1 MSIILDQENFYGKTS
16 VSVVGYASPPGS
28 QPRSQLVKES
38 QYYSGIKMRFIW
50 LKQCNKKKKNKQYD
64 FGDFN
69 FLTLKNFSFLF
80 LKDLKEQVI

>member
-50 LKQCNKKKKNKQYD
+50 LKQCNKKKKIISSMILGILISLHLRILASY
-64 FGDFN
+64 
-69 FLTLKNFSFLF
+69 F
-80 LKDLKEQVI
+80 LKI